1 MLELQNFCPGWCQLR
16 SLGLCKEKTGSTGK
30 ASGVE
35 ALEIGLSSACL
46 VESSPLPSSVGT
58 GRETLLGSPRKSVP
72 TRLLYIVIAWTI
84 ILAGF
89 AAVLGSN
96 NVVPY
101 NDETKKAI
109 QINITIH
116 TEMLPIVFVYS
127 SMEMGGWLAVAGWS
141 WLGSNAYWS
150 LTSLAMLLNACIYFS
165 AILKLAAC
173 RNSPP
178 LSSIRFKWK
187 DAFFFFFF
195 PDRDKKSV
203 NTLVNTSQI
212 ELKNVCYASIWRV
225 SFEIIVELECTPWQ
239 VYETPL

>member
-16 SLGLCKEKTGSTGK
+16 SLGLRKEKTGSTGK

-72 TRLLYIVIAWTI
+72 TRLLYIVIAWAI

-127 SMEMGGWLAVAGWS
+127 SMEMGEWVGGWLWRAEVGW
-141 WLGSNAYWS
+141 GP
-150 LTSLAMLLNACIYFS
+150 MHID
-165 AILKLAAC
+165 
-173 RNSPP
+173 RSPP
-178 LSSIRFKWK
+178 WQCCWMLVYISLQSSNLLPAEIHHHWALYDSNGKMPSFLLS
-187 DAFFFFFF
+187 F

-203 NTLVNTSQI
+203 NALVNTSQI
-212 ELKNVCYASIWRV
+212 ELKNVCYASI
-225 SFEIIVELECTPWQ
+225 
-239 VYETPL
+239 